1 MRQEMKTNVVNKD
14 AKQDLSNLESEK
26 FLIAFNEVF
35 KPLELLEK
43 SSLLAFSKHQTF
55 LDGDTIIK
63 QGAKN
68 QAIYVLVHGDLRVVQ
83 NEATNKMEI
92 SRLGVGAVFGEMSF
106 IDQEGASAS
115 VIAKGNVEV
124 LFMDGIQISNLFET
138 IAGFEGRFFRSLA
151 NILSRRLRATN
162 SKLSLN

>member
-1 MRQEMKTNVVNKD
+1 MEISLVNKD
-14 AKQDLSNLESEK
+14 LKRDLSNLESEK

-35 KPLELLEK
+35 KPLEMLER

-55 LDGDTIIK
+55 LDGDTIIR

-68 QAIYVLVHGDLRVVQ
+68 QAIYVLVHGELRIIQ

-92 SRLGVGAVFGEMSF
+92 SRLGLGAIFGEMSF

-115 VIAKGNVEV
+115 VIAKGDVEV
-124 LFMDGIQISNLFET
+124 LFMDGVQISNLFET
-138 IAGFEGRFFRSLA
+138 IEGFEGRFFRSLA

-162 SKLSLN
+162 SKLNLN